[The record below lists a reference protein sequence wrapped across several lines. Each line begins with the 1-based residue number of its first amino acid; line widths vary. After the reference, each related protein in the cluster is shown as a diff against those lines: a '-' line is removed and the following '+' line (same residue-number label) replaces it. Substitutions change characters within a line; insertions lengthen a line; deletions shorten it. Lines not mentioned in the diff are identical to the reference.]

1 MGDTFAAQEVQGR
14 AVSFAGHLAVD
25 SRRVRT
31 REVRRRLGSAAFGG
45 ADFMTTRQDVY
56 ELATAIMAEWTKS
69 NLTQSSKSSGVPLA
83 QIGTVR

>member
-1 MGDTFAAQEVQGR
+1 
-14 AVSFAGHLAVD
+14 
-25 SRRVRT
+25 
-31 REVRRRLGSAAFGG
+31 
-45 ADFMTTRQDVY
+45 MTTRQDVY

>member
-1 MGDTFAAQEVQGR
+1 MSNRGYQVA
-14 AVSFAGHLAVD
+14 
-25 SRRVRT
+25 
-31 REVRRRLGSAAFGG
+31 SAALTSSSEIDVVVKGVIAALSSVFGG
-45 ADFMTTRQDVY
+45 ADIVTTRQDVY